1 MVCEYGHGPC
11 TAPDTKCPYW
21 QGTLCEL
28 YKEAEEQEAEREQY
42 LLSPVLYQ
50 AYVDTVDKFEKY
62 IKEHPEVVEEAA
74 HKFAEQFVDVK
85 DIALGDKVS
94 FQIENPMKNVE
105 TKSLPTKMIFEDKTP
120 SYKTIRDC
128 HKCVYEV
135 GCHGNPVGCKSYKRD
150 APDGGYY
157 G

>member
-1 MVCEYGHGPC
+1 MTPEEY
-11 TAPDTKCPYW
+11 K
-21 QGTLCEL
+21 L
-28 YKEAEEQEAEREQY
+28 YEDAVKYFRKY
-42 LLSPVLYQ
+42 L
-50 AYVDTVDKFEKY
+50 
-62 IKEHPEVVEEAA
+62 KEHPEVIEEAA
-74 HKFAEQFVDVK
+74 RKYAEQFVDVR
-85 DIALGDKVS
+85 DVALGDKEP
-94 FQIENPMKNVE
+94 FGNLKPAEI
-105 TKSLPTKMIFEDKTP
+105 PTELHTY